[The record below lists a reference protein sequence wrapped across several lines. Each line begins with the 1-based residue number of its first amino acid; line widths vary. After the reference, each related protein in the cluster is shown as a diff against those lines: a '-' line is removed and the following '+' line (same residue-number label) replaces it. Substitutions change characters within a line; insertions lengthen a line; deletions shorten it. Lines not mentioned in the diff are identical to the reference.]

1 MTTLDEATGAAMAGA
16 VRPRRFGA
24 LYVAEHQ
31 LRAMRSYGWT
41 IVIGGLGQPLLYLL
55 GLGLG
60 LATFLDVPV
69 GFGPDGP
76 VPYVTFVAPALLAT
90 AAISVTTEEF
100 TYTVM
105 AGFKWR
111 RIFWGMNASPIA
123 PAQVVGGLVLAVG
136 ARMVFVS
143 TAYAL
148 LIWAFGA
155 VGNAWAVAVLP
166 LLGLLGGFAFGLP
179 LLAYSASLRDDAGQ
193 FAAVQ
198 RFVFTPMFLFSGTFY
213 PLSTLPVWLHWI
225 GWVSP
230 LWHASE
236 LGRAVSY
243 GAPMSG
249 TTVAVHLAV
258 LLGLTVG
265 GWFVARRVFVG
276 RMHG

>member
-1 MTTLDEATGAAMAGA
+1 M
-16 VRPRRFGA
+16 
-24 LYVAEHQ
+24 
-31 LRAMRSYGWT
+31 
-41 IVIGGLGQPLLYLL
+41 
-55 GLGLG
+55 
-60 LATFLDVPV
+60 
-69 GFGPDGP
+69 
-76 VPYVTFVAPALLAT
+76 
-90 AAISVTTEEF
+90 
-100 TYTVM
+100 
-105 AGFKWR
+105 
-111 RIFWGMNASPIA
+111 
-123 PAQVVGGLVLAVG
+123 LAVG
-136 ARMVFVS
+136 ARMLFVS

-213 PLSTLPVWLHWI
+213 PLDTLPVWLHWI

-249 TTVAVHLAV
+249 IDRGGAPRRAV
-258 LLGLTVG
+258 GLVVG

-276 RMHG
+276 RMRG